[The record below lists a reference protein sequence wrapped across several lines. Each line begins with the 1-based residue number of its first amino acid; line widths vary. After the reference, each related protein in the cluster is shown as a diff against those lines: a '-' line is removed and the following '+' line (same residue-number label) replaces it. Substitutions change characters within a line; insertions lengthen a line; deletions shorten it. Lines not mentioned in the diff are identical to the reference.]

1 MSRPVRFLISDRL
14 YLRAVE
20 ADDMPLSQ
28 VWINDPEVRR
38 NLIVARPMDLVA
50 QRSWHEGHDR
60 RPQPR
65 DLPFAIVLLDGD
77 RYIGNTGLHSIDW
90 INRKS
95 TTGTLIGEKD
105 CWGHGYATEAKHL
118 LCRYAFDT
126 LDLAKLESEVFSY
139 NIASARHLEKNGYVR
154 EGVRRQAYFREGR
167 RIDAVMYGLLA
178 EEWRARQAGK
188 NA

>member
-1 MSRPVRFLISDRL
+1 MTGLIGD
-14 YLRAVE
+14 
-20 ADDMPLSQ
+20 
-28 VWINDPEVRR
+28 
-38 NLIVARPMDLVA
+38 VARAARLLPA
-50 QRSWHEGHDR
+50 QGPIGVFVHHNTLHALE
-60 RPQPR
+60 
-65 DLPFAIVLLDGD
+65 DLPFADAVAEAS
-77 RYIGNTGLHSIDW
+77 RRTGAEPWLTEAALGRMLREGRIDAADLEAALTAW
-90 INRKS
+90 EAGS
-95 TTGTLIGEKD
+95 GG
-105 CWGHGYATEAKHL
+105 GEAKHL